1 MANYENTT
9 VGDLLGMDTE
19 ELLEAIEYIYNNSK
33 AIEEVYNSTMD
44 YINNLESTEIYDNN
58 TASEIDAYD
67 KYFTCSNSID
77 SENGRVP
84 GYSYAVFLK
93 WMMIPCA
100 FIYLFFLFNT
110 VRVRLWPKVLYGR
123 PGMPETLDTLHS
135 ENTRIHRII
144 KIAIFMVMADT
155 TCRMSVDPRTIFVP
169 SFPGLPDPQDMNYT
183 LLRLYIMAFYS
194 FLYAPLVMSVPR
206 FDFIGFSFGSAYT
219 YTFLA
224 NMIVRDIDC
233 FSSTVVLEYI
243 VLQYIGWLIL
253 CLTQTYANLV
263 FWFNC
268 FERRVERR
276 LSWLSISSVHS
287 EVRKN
292 HGIFTW
298 FKGKAENWTMKA
310 KATFVGRFQDSYDY
324 KYVQSLFKKPSD
336 DEYSP
341 SSCCCKYWCCCCADW
356 WRRKVYDGQSFFR
369 FHNRVISSIIC
380 GYFGL
385 IIMFFAINQTVIPV
399 LNEISQSSE
408 NMYAIAVTLASF
420 IEPQSIFNETAMRMY
435 VDCADQYIKAFNYSF
450 TASSALAT
458 AFTWWSTWSFLNNH
472 KRQFLALRQGKLKIP
487 EDCTPQLQL
496 TGSLKFQAYQAAYI
510 TWGYAVQLFA
520 FWLIMILVAWIVWIP
535 ITFPIPPIRDFWTY
549 ILFEYIPSFFW
560 IFVVLILQWI
570 LARYIV
576 LQNPEVDSSIDNRR
590 VYNISSYL
598 FYFNNMFIG
607 WSSLLLR
614 LGYGILFGLLAI
626 QRMDVPSLPS
636 HTEAWDAAYRAYLGY
651 LAMDMLHTNAV
662 LKCFLVIIQSES
674 KKTKNPASRAARIRW
689 HLAYSLICNEEL
701 RLTRAHAKRLLLKR
715 LFLDQKILEEEMKAE
730 NSRINKLVRKVRG
743 DSKVIPI
750 SKNIEDG
757 IMDEI
762 SSVVSRKS
770 SKYTPRDSLSPNVQS
785 TSSLALPNDFTNLRM
800 RTSQS
805 ESIQSME
812 ESYL

>member
-1 MANYENTT
+1 ME
-9 VGDLLGMDTE
+9 
-19 ELLEAIEYIYNNSK
+19 
-33 AIEEVYNSTMD
+33 

-67 KYFTCSNSID
+67 KYFTCSNSVD

-155 TCRMSVDPRTIFVP
+155 TCRMSVDPRSIFVP
-169 SFPGLPDPQDMNYT
+169 SFPGLPDPQEMNYT

-253 CLTQTYANLV
+253 CLTQSYANLV

-268 FERRVERR
+268 FESRVERR

-287 EVRKN
+287 EIRKN
-292 HGIFTW
+292 HGIIAW
-298 FKGKAENWTMKA
+298 FKGKVDNWTMKA

-324 KYVQSLFKKPSD
+324 KYVQSLLKKPSD
-336 DEYSP
+336 DDYSP

-356 WRRKVYDGQSFFR
+356 WRRKVYDGQSLFR

-385 IIMFFAINQTVIPV
+385 VIMFFAINQTVIPF

-408 NMYAIAVTLASF
+408 NMYAVAVTLASF

-435 VDCADQYIKAFNYSF
+435 VDCADQYIKAFNCKWF
-450 TASSALAT
+450 
-458 AFTWWSTWSFLNNH
+458 
-472 KRQFLALRQGKLKIP
+472 K
-487 EDCTPQLQL
+487 
-496 TGSLKFQAYQAAYI
+496 
-510 TWGYAVQLFA
+510 
-520 FWLIMILVAWIVWIP
+520 
-535 ITFPIPPIRDFWTY
+535 FPI
-549 ILFEYIPSFFW
+549 
-560 IFVVLILQWI
+560 
-570 LARYIV
+570 
-576 LQNPEVDSSIDNRR
+576 SI
-590 VYNISSYL
+590 
-598 FYFNNMFIG
+598 
-607 WSSLLLR
+607 
-614 LGYGILFGLLAI
+614 
-626 QRMDVPSLPS
+626 
-636 HTEAWDAAYRAYLGY
+636 
-651 LAMDMLHTNAV
+651 
-662 LKCFLVIIQSES
+662 
-674 KKTKNPASRAARIRW
+674 KTA
-689 HLAYSLICNEEL
+689 
-701 RLTRAHAKRLLLKR
+701 
-715 LFLDQKILEEEMKAE
+715 
-730 NSRINKLVRKVRG
+730 
-743 DSKVIPI
+743 
-750 SKNIEDG
+750 
-757 IMDEI
+757 
-762 SSVVSRKS
+762 
-770 SKYTPRDSLSPNVQS
+770 
-785 TSSLALPNDFTNLRM
+785 
-800 RTSQS
+800 
-805 ESIQSME
+805 
-812 ESYL
+812 